1 MKFLIENWYVIVA
14 LLAVLECIIYAVYR
28 FLKLPT
34 KAQAEKVKAW
44 LLWAVTNA
52 EKAEAAA
59 GVRFVCTEVSGCG
72 NGGFV

>member
-34 KAQAEKVKAW
+34 KA
-44 LLWAVTNA
+44 
-52 EKAEAAA
+52 
-59 GVRFVCTEVSGCG
+59 
-72 NGGFV
+72 